1 MENIIKEKTWNE
13 SENFALI
20 QWKQK
25 FKAVDYDY
33 DNAPSQAVCTFEY
46 TGYKKKVKLEWK
58 TNKDKE
64 IRKRGAENV
73 YKNEPAP
80 GRAAKSVKDPSLLF
94 KCFFAD

>member
-1 MENIIKEKTWNE
+1 MNPKILHWFNG
-13 SENFALI
+13 
-20 QWKQK
+20 WKQK
-25 FKAVDYDY
+25 FKAVDYVLNDNDY

-46 TGYKKKVKLEWK
+46 TGSKKKVKLEWK

-73 YKNEPAP
+73 YKNEPGP
-80 GRAAKSVKDPSLLF
+80 RRAAKSVKDPSLLF